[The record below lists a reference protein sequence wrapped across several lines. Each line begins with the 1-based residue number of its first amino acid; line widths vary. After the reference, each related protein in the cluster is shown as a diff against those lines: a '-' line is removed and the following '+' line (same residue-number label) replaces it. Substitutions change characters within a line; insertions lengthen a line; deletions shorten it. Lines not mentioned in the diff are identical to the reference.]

1 MSSAK
6 PAKKITMMI
15 SKAALTGRS
24 VPSLKNHT
32 ASISAS
38 EAEAQRK
45 PFVKVNIHSE
55 SRLAAACP
63 ALYSEFCA
71 PHRARGAACVN
82 LRLPGALMTIVFES
96 ILPVFLLVILG
107 VALRRSTLVDQ
118 GLWIGLEQFGYYFLF
133 PALLF
138 STLAKADLAGLEAD
152 ATAVATVG
160 SVTLMSAAL
169 LSAWP
174 LLRRSGISGPTFTSV
189 FQTATR
195 WNAFIALAVAEKL
208 FGTAGLSLT
217 ALVMALL
224 IIPINFYNIAV
235 LTWFG
240 GGSRGIGFF
249 FLKIVTNP
257 LIISSAL
264 GILFNL
270 TGIELYEP
278 VMTAVDMLAS
288 ASLGLGLILV
298 GAGLK
303 IADALNPSIPV
314 LFAVVLKLIV
324 MPVFMVGSSAL
335 LGIRGDALLVIAVG
349 AAVPTAMNGYL
360 LAKQMG
366 GDAELYAS
374 VATIQ
379 TAASF
384 LTIPLVLFVT
394 GYVAAG

>member
-1 MSSAK
+1 
-6 PAKKITMMI
+6 
-15 SKAALTGRS
+15 
-24 VPSLKNHT
+24 
-32 ASISAS
+32 
-38 EAEAQRK
+38 
-45 PFVKVNIHSE
+45 
-55 SRLAAACP
+55 
-63 ALYSEFCA
+63 
-71 PHRARGAACVN
+71 
-82 LRLPGALMTIVFES
+82 MTIVFES

-152 ATAVATVG
+152 ETAVATVG

-174 LLRRSGISGPTFTSV
+174 LLRRGGISGPTFTSV

-217 ALVMALL
+217 ALVMVLL

-249 FLKIVTNP
+249 FLKIITNP

-270 TGIELYEP
+270 TGIELYGP